1 MRQASQLRALWTAAV
16 SVPLL
21 GVAIV
26 GLQMRIDAR
35 TRTLEQQSEELLLR
49 SPSTIKNMSL
59 GYDSLLADIYWTRAV
74 QYYGKRI
81 GNYGAKLDLLW
92 PLLDI
97 TTTLDPHLIV
107 AYRFGAI
114 FLSEPM
120 LGAGRTDQAIE
131 LVKRGIAANPGEWQ
145 LNADLGFLYYWKLR
159 DYQASA
165 AAYLEGGK
173 KPNAPSWLTIMGAR
187 ILQKGGSIETSRIIW
202 SEIYESNQNPAIR
215 EHALQMLRGLKA
227 QEDEMH
233 LDEIAAEYEQRFGRY
248 PQSLADLRSAGL
260 LTATPVDPLGFPYV
274 IGAEGKWKLN
284 PASKVVIPTAPK
296 TPPAASH

>member
-1 MRQASQLRALWTAAV
+1 MRHASQLRALWTAAV
-16 SVPLL
+16 GVPLL
-21 GVAIV
+21 GAAIV

-35 TRTLEQQSEELLLR
+35 TRTLEKQSEELLLR
-49 SPSTIKNMSL
+49 SPSAIKKMSL
-59 GYDSLLADIYWTRAV
+59 GYDPLLADIYWTRAV

-81 GNYGAKLDLLW
+81 GNYGARFDLLW

-97 TTTLDPHLIV
+97 TTTLDPHLV
-107 AYRFGAI
+107 VTYRFGAV
-114 FLSEPM
+114 FLSEPV
-120 LGAGRTDQAIE
+120 LGAGRTDLAIE

-173 KPNAPSWLTIMGAR
+173 KPHAPSWLTIMGAR
-187 ILQKGGSIETSRIIW
+187 ILQKGGSIETSRMIW

-233 LDEIAAEYEQRFGRY
+233 LDEIAAAYKQRFGRY
-248 PQSLADLRSAGL
+248 PQSSAELRSAGL

-274 IGAEGKWKLN
+274 FGTDGKSKLN
-284 PASKVVIPTAPK
+284 PASTVVIPTAPK
-296 TPPAASH
+296 TPPTPSH